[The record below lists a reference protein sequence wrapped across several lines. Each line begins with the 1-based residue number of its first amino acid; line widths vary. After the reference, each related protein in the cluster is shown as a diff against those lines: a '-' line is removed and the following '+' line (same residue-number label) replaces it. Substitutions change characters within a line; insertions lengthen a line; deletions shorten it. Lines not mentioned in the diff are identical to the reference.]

1 MARVLIIDDDPAICI
16 ALSKKIT
23 RMGHDA
29 QTAQTLQ
36 EGLEKAA
43 SQDHDV
49 IFLDVRLPDGNGLE
63 ALPKISQGHHA
74 PEVIII
80 TGESDPDGA
89 ELAIRSGAWDYIQ
102 KPSTLKS
109 MVFPLIRA
117 LQYREKKKT
126 SGSLKALNTN
136 GIIGSSPTLKAC
148 LNHLAQAAICEM
160 SVLLTGET
168 GTGKELFAK
177 AIHENSP
184 RAKARF
190 VIVDCAALS
199 EHIVEAELF
208 GAVKG
213 AYTGATASREG
224 VIIQADGGT
233 LFLDEVGE
241 LPLHI
246 QKVFLRVLQEHRFRQ
261 VGGTK
266 EISSS
271 FRLICATNRNLEN
284 MVTEGTFRQDLLYR
298 LQSMQIELPPLRDRQ
313 EDIIGLAMHRMTT
326 VCDHYKMPTKGMSP
340 EFIEALKIYTW
351 PGNVRELFNT
361 MDSALLTN
369 LADTVLY
376 PEHLPMNL
384 RVKIKRATLKK
395 NTPGR
400 GIIEQEDPGEMQD
413 DVEPLAPDTFL
424 VPSENLASQVHHA
437 SASEHEQGS
446 HSQEPTAPDEDEF
459 PPLRELR
466 EKTVSTMEKKY
477 LEELYKRSNAD
488 IPLALRFS
496 GLSRTRLYELLKKH
510 SMSFQ

>member
-29 QTAQTLQ
+29 QTAQTLR
-36 EGLEKAA
+36 EGLDKAE

-49 IFLDVRLPDGNGLE
+49 VFLDVRLPDGNGLD
-63 ALPKISQGHHA
+63 ALPRISQGHSA

-126 SGSLKALNTN
+126 SGSLKALNSN
-136 GIIGSSPTLKAC
+136 GIIGSSPNMKAC
-148 LNHLAQAAICEM
+148 LNHLAQAASCEM
-160 SVLLTGET
+160 SVLITGET
-168 GTGKELFAK
+168 GTGKELFAR
-177 AIHENSP
+177 AIHTNSS
-184 RAKARF
+184 RANASF
-190 VIVDCAALS
+190 VTVDCAALS

-224 VIIQADGGT
+224 MIIQADGGT

-241 LPLHI
+241 LPLHV
-246 QKVFLRVLQEHRFRQ
+246 QKIFLRVLQEHRFRQ

-266 EISSS
+266 EITSN

-284 MVTEGTFRQDLLYR
+284 MVTEGGFRQDLLYR
-298 LQSMQIELPPLRDRQ
+298 LQSMQIELPSLRNRP
-313 EDIIGLAMHRMTT
+313 EDIVGLAMHRMTT
-326 VCDHYKMPTKGMSP
+326 TCDHYKIPTKGMSP
-340 EFIEALKIYTW
+340 EFIETLRIYKW

-369 LADTVLY
+369 HGEAVLY
-376 PEHLPMNL
+376 PEHLPINL

-395 NTPGR
+395 NTPGS
-400 GIIEQEDPGEMQD
+400 GIIEQEGPEEFQD
-413 DVEPLAPDTFL
+413 DAESLAPDNAL
-424 VPSENLASQVHHA
+424 VPSDSPSPREHHVSPSQ
-437 SASEHEQGS
+437 HEQDYQS
-446 HSQEPTAPDEDEF
+446 LQPAASNDDEF

-466 EKTVSTMEKKY
+466 ERTVSVMEKKY

-488 IPLALRFS
+488 IPLALRLS